1 MGRRRLATLLAATL
15 ASGMIALPA
24 SALSVGEVTDGS
36 STLTDTITD
45 TVDEVEG
52 EVLDAGEPVLEAT
65 STVLEETG
73 LDEVVSPDDVADDAD
88 DLLAP
93 VTDLFSE
100 GEPAPPQDEQ
110 DGPAPANT
118 TPPPLGSTRPADQV
132 MTAEAPASNS
142 PSTSVRPAPLPGD
155 GSFTSAPR
163 TDEPVAAQVAP
174 PAPIAAP
181 RLDMAPATRDPELAM
196 PIAQGASDAW
206 LKAIASLMVL
216 GTAGIWHRAQR
227 TIT

>member
-36 STLTDTITD
+36 SSLTDT
-45 TVDEVEG
+45 VEDA
-52 EVLDAGEPVLEAT
+52 VLDAGEPVLEAT
-65 STVLEETG
+65 STTLEETG
-73 LDEVVSPDDVADDAD
+73 LDEVVSPDDATDDAD

-93 VTDLFSE
+93 VTDLIDE
-100 GEPAPPQDEQ
+100 GEPAPPQDHE
-110 DGPAPANT
+110 DDPAPADT

-132 MTAEAPASNS
+132 QTAEAPASDS

-155 GSFTSAPR
+155 GSFTATSR
-163 TDEPVAAQVAP
+163 TEEPVAAQVAP

-181 RLDMAPATRDPELAM
+181 RLDTAPATRAPELAV
-196 PIAQGASDAW
+196 PVAQGASDAW

-216 GTAGIWHRAQR
+216 GTAGIWHRSYR
-227 TIT
+227 TTT